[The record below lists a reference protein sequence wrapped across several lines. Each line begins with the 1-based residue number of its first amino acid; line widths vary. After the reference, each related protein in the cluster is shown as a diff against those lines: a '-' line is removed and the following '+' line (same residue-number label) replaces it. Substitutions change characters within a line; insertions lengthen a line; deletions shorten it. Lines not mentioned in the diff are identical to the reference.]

1 MFATDHYSR
10 GHNSFHQKPLHNVI
24 AVNGIAV
31 NGAPSSTSMA
41 SALTLHQLW
50 LRVSDGVVGDKF
62 ELNLLM
68 LSEEG
73 KVEDP
78 LRSTT

>member
-1 MFATDHYSR
+1 
-10 GHNSFHQKPLHNVI
+10 
-24 AVNGIAV
+24 
-31 NGAPSSTSMA
+31 MA
-41 SALTLHQLW
+41 SALTLHQLG

-62 ELNLLM
+62 KRDLLM